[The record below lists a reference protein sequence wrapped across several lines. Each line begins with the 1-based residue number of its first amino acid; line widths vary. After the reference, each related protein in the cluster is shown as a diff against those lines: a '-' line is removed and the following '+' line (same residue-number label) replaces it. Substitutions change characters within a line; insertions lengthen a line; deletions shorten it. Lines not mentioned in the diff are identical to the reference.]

1 MPRRVNTSTVASW
14 IVKVRAFSVTGMPTT
29 VKARGAPFGRSRKP
43 SPSRSRYPALSKS
56 CKLCVR
62 RAVDRPPTIV
72 ILTWYV
78 GTAGLYHGRSSWTTG
93 LREMIV
99 DGYSWRYRSGFSV
112 TARADRRLA
121 SDVTRPERMLNPNES
136 CGRPGFWTIVA
147 SFRSVLLT
155 PPMLMIWDGSST
167 RRLQPMK
174 SRFPLRSAVAA
185 VVVLL
190 YTLNVT
196 VSRCGGRKCAAFAVS
211 VHEVAVEDVT
221 FHGPLPTGFA
231 TLPAFTI
238 GRMRP
243 CPNRR
248 PPPDAED
255 SVTVFP
261 TLDAARSAGTR
272 ATVLY
277 WLYEYTTSAPPTA
290 VPSVNFRSDRNVAV
304 SVVPEI
310 DHEAAAQ
317 SVGVSVAGSIRARLS

>member
-1 MPRRVNTSTVASW
+1 MV
-14 IVKVRAFSVTGMPTT
+14 IV
-29 VKARGAPFGRSRKP
+29 
-43 SPSRSRYPALSKS
+43 
-56 CKLCVR
+56 
-62 RAVDRPPTIV
+62 
-72 ILTWYV
+72 TWYV

-167 RRLQPMK
+167 RRPQPMK

-196 VSRCGGRKCAAFAVS
+196 VSRGGGRKCAAFAGS
-211 VHEVAVEDVT
+211 VHEVGD
-221 FHGPLPTGFA
+221 GG
-231 TLPAFTI
+231 
-238 GRMRP
+238 GRRFP
-243 CPNRR
+243 R
-248 PPPDAED
+248 PPP
-255 SVTVFP
+255 P
-261 TLDAARSAGTR
+261 GR
-272 ATVLY
+272 A
-277 WLYEYTTSAPPTA
+277 APPA
-290 VPSVNFRSDRNVAV
+290 SPVGRGVA
-304 SVVPEI
+304 
-310 DHEAAAQ
+310 
-317 SVGVSVAGSIRARLS
+317 